1 MPILASEIK
10 FYLTGGAT
18 NTDPNASLGGAI
30 SSTEITS
37 GELNNIFDDVTGDE
51 SAVGDTEYRCIA
63 VKNTNASLTLKAAKV
78 WILSNTTSPNDEIE
92 IGVETP
98 VGDAVQTVADEG
110 TAPSGITFAK
120 PTDKASGFDL
130 TGEDNNVGEIGPGK
144 WVAIWIK
151 RVVDAGAAAKDN
163 NTFELQVEGDSNE

>member
-18 NTDPNASLGGAI
+18 NTDPNASLGGVI
-30 SSTEITS
+30 SSSEIPS

-63 VKNTNASLTLKAAKV
+63 VKNTNVSLTLKASKI
-78 WILSNTTSPNDEIE
+78 WILSNTTSPNDEVE

-98 VGDAVQTVADEG
+98 VGDAVQTVANEG
-110 TAPSGITFAK
+110 TSPTGITFAK
-120 PTDKASGFDL
+120 PTDKANGFDL
-130 TGEDNNVGEIGPGK
+130 TGEGNNVGEIGPGK

-151 RVVDAGAAAKDN
+151 RVVQAGAAAKDN